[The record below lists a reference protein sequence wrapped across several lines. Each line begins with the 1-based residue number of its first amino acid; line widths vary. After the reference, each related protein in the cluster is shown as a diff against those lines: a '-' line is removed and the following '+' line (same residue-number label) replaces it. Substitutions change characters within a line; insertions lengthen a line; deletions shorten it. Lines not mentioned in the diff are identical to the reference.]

1 MSAAH
6 QEPVAR
12 RLRAARWSASSLP
25 LALALALAL
34 ALSLA
39 APAAADESDPGP
51 VLDLDGSEEPD
62 AQSAPATSS
71 EAGAATPAEDAPP
84 DEDRTRVTDDL
95 ATRVSRI
102 VDRTVIGGYG
112 ELEYHNAAGEDSYFL
127 AHRYVLFVYSQIS
140 EHISTSTEIE
150 LEFGGSPAKKDGA
163 LGTGE
168 VLLEFS
174 VVDFRIDD
182 WLIVRGGIV
191 LVPFGAFN
199 IRHDAPTRDL
209 TERPRPLVT
218 ITPTTWFE
226 AGVGVL
232 GDIDLGAG
240 VALDYEV
247 YVINGLDAKIS
258 GEAGMKGAVGSK
270 MEDNNDDKAV
280 VGRLGFSPMLG
291 IDMGVSGYTG
301 VYDDSDHRVNMV
313 GADLTLRF
321 GWFELLG
328 EYVRAFIDEGYV
340 EGFSASSAAN
350 TREAVPRGMQGFYVQ
365 ANLHFPIP
373 GLWDLLPPEMA
384 DATMT
389 GIIRYED
396 TDTDV
401 NVIDE
406 NDVQKLTFGLNFRPI
421 EAAVIKTEVQ
431 LQSTGAGGE
440 GHSIASGRWSPE
452 PRFVASMAWL
462 F

>member
-1 MSAAH
+1 MRLMKTLCAA
-6 QEPVAR
+6 
-12 RLRAARWSASSLP
+12 
-25 LALALALAL
+25 ALLV
-34 ALSLA
+34 ALSWTPRA
-39 APAAADESDPGP
+39 VAGEGPDEPPADIPALNRGEPELDPAGSVVQQDGP
-51 VLDLDGSEEPD
+51 VLDLEGSDPVD
-62 AQSAPATSS
+62 APLTSTTDQAPA
-71 EAGAATPAEDAPP
+71 A
-84 DEDRTRVTDDL
+84 DRTSLTDDL
-95 ATRVSRI
+95 ATRVGRI

-112 ELEYHNAAGEDSYFL
+112 EVEYHNATGQDSYFL

-140 EHISTSTEIE
+140 ERISTATEIE
-150 LEFGGSPAKKDGA
+150 FEFAGSPAKKDGA
-163 LGTGE
+163 LGPGE

-174 VVDFRIDD
+174 VVDFRIAD
-182 WLIVRGGIV
+182 WMILRGGIV

-209 TERPRPLVT
+209 TERPRPLTT

-226 AGVGVL
+226 AGFGLL

-247 YVINGLDAKIS
+247 YVINGLDAKIDR
-258 GEAGMKGAVGSK
+258 EHGMKGATGSK

-280 VGRLGFSPMLG
+280 VGRIGFSPMLG

-301 VYDDSDHRVNMV
+301 VYDDSDNRVNML

-321 GWFELLG
+321 AWFEFLG

-340 EGFSASSAAN
+340 EGFAAGSVTN
-350 TREAVPRGMQGFYVQ
+350 TREAVPRAMQGFYVQ
-365 ANLHFPIP
+365 ANFHFPIP
-373 GLWDLLPPEMA
+373 GLFDLFPPDMA

-389 GIIRYED
+389 GVIRYED
-396 TDTDV
+396 TDTDLDFV
-401 NVIDE
+401 DH

-421 EAAVIKTEVQ
+421 EAYVIKTEVQ
-431 LQSTGAGGE
+431 LVSNGAGGV
-440 GHSIASGRWSPE
+440 SRNLFSGAWDPE
-452 PRFVASMAWL
+452 PAFVGSMAWL